1 MAWKHIVYKLTFPD
15 GMVYIGSTSNVKAR
29 WANGGAKYKGN
40 KVWNAIQEFG
50 WDSVKKECIIDL
62 SPSVE
67 NEAVCLTVE
76 RELIKAYGDKS
87 YNVLGTEEN
96 NTKRVEPLKSGFP
109 KLFWTINGKTLSAAE
124 WCRLYGKNQSA
135 VMKRIKN
142 HGLTPEQAL
151 SFPNVPIDFLKTPKE
166 YWKMQGVL

>member
-1 MAWKHIVYKLTFPD
+1 MSYRRIVYKLTFPN
-15 GMVYIGSTSNVKAR
+15 GMVYIGSTSNLKSR
-29 WANGGAKYKGN
+29 WANKGSKYKGSR
-40 KVWNAIQEFG
+40 VWDAIQEFG
-50 WDSVKKECIIDL
+50 WDGIKKECIITL
-62 SPSVE
+62 PPSAE
-67 NEAVCLTVE
+67 NETACLAVE

-96 NTKRVEPLKSGFP
+96 NSKRVEPLKGGFP

-135 VMKRIKN
+135 VLKRMKN

-151 SFPNVPIDFLKTPKE
+151 SFPNVPREFMKSPME